1 MKLDVLIRDGR
12 VIDPMAGTDG
22 KKNIGIKN
30 GRIIELPEF
39 GEPIEAARILEA
51 EGYLVTPGLIDSHV
65 HVFDEG
71 CDLGIPADLV
81 MLPYG
86 VTTVGDGGSC
96 GISNYRSFLTGM
108 SRAKLDYK
116 MLVNV
121 SPAGLSTFQYPEQII
136 PERWDIDQFRRAFDL
151 DRDKL
156 MGLKLRLSD
165 EVVGNY
171 GMDILERCLNLA
183 SALNT
188 RLVVHVTDTSL
199 DQAEV
204 VNRLRKGD
212 IYCHVYQGFGETI
225 LDEGGRVKNAIFHAH
240 ERGVILDAASGKN
253 NFSFEVARKAM
264 AQGLLPDVICSDVSS
279 MNYLTEYIGIGL
291 PYVMSRFLALG
302 MGLADIVKRVTLSA
316 AEVMGISDRA
326 GSLMPGYPADVA
338 VFKLKK
344 GRFVFTDVHNQR
356 IEGGELLVPMATVKQ
371 GQLLYKN
378 IEF

>member
-1 MKLDVLIRDGR
+1 MKLDLLIRNGR
-12 VIDPMAGTDG
+12 VIDPATGADE
-22 KKNIGIKN
+22 KRDIGIKN
-30 GRIIELPEF
+30 GRIVELPES
-39 GEPIEAARILEA
+39 GEPIEAVRILEA

-86 VTTVGDGGSC
+86 VTAVGEGGSC

-136 PERWDIDQFRRAFDL
+136 PDRWDIDQFRRAFDL

-165 EVVGNY
+165 EVVGNC

-183 SALNT
+183 SVLDT

-199 DQAEV
+199 DQVEV

-225 LDEGGRVKNAIFHAH
+225 LDGDGRVKDDIFQAH

-264 AQGLLPDVICSDVSS
+264 KQGLLPDVICSDVSS
-279 MNYLTEYIGIGL
+279 MNYLAEYIEIGL

-302 MGLADIVKRVTLSA
+302 MGLTDVVKRVTLGA

-326 GSLMPGYPADVA
+326 GSLKPGYPADVA
-338 VFKLKK
+338 VFRLKK
-344 GRFVFTDVHNQR
+344 GRFVFTDVHNQC
-356 IEGGELLVPMATVKQ
+356 IEGGEMLVPMATVKQ